1 MYHTPKLDRWSQ
13 CLLIPGRTAD
23 DRGFIVGDGVI
34 EGLGG
39 PITPSVSVAAIRNA
53 ASKFPSVGLVDADEL
68 ALAKEHLANTEALLA
83 EANAEIE
90 RLQGKLD
97 SIVGLRKEGFV
108 LRRRADSAK
117 IEVSA

>member
-34 EGLGG
+34 EGLSG

-53 ASKFPSVGLVDADEL
+53 ASKFPAVGLVDVGEL
-68 ALAKEHLANTEALLA
+68 QDALDALEATRIKLAAA
-83 EANAEIE
+83 EAEVE
-90 RLQGKLD
+90 KLQGKLD
-97 SIVGLRKEGFV
+97 SIVGLRKDGFV
-108 LRRRADSAK
+108 LRRRADSEK
-117 IEVSA
+117 IEVKA